1 MPRLGNVQIRRR
13 RGLGKAAIGAVT
25 GIIVLALA
33 AGGSLLPASGAPA
46 APPGPARGGTL
57 RVGITGDWSTL
68 DPAHYTNVSE
78 REIFYSIYNPLFSLD
93 PSFAIR
99 PGLVK
104 SWTISADG
112 LHLTFHLQTEVRF
125 HDGTPFDAAAVKF
138 NIDRMLNPAT
148 GSAFRTILAPIK
160 DVRVVDP
167 ATVELTLSGPF
178 TPLLAWFTEGPG
190 FVASPDAIRKWGDQ
204 YGLHP
209 AGTGPFEFVEW
220 VKNDHIALRRFQSYW
235 ERGLPYLDGIVYR
248 PTNDETVKMAGLRA
262 GSLDI
267 VDTVPAREQ
276 RAVRA
281 DPRFKNIPL
290 AGSRWPM
297 IRLNTAIPP
306 FNSKALRQAVSYW
319 VNRQQIVTAIYFGQ
333 ARPAYGPISPVY
345 REYYDPSAS
354 RYGYHDDLA
363 QAKAALAV
371 GGRPGGF
378 SFTLEISTSPEQTRL
393 AELIKAQ
400 LAEAGINANIQAY
413 DLTTLQDRITG
424 KRYQAV
430 IGSWTPRPD
439 IDGTM
444 YNHFSTHGN
453 VNSVSYSNATVDALL
468 EQTRVIPAGSE
479 RIRLYRQIQRQV
491 VDDAPWVFLV
501 FENLM
506 IGMQQRVEG
515 LPAIPDAMMRFKAVW
530 LQH

>member
-1 MPRLGNVQIRRR
+1 MPIRPGGRLRRVDQIMI
-13 RGLGKAAIGAVT
+13 RGVTAVT
-25 GIIVLALA
+25 VLALA
-33 AGGSLLPASGAPA
+33 ASGAFFPTGAAGAGPA
-46 APPGPARGGTL
+46 PARGGTL

-78 REIFYSIYNPLFSLD
+78 RQIFYSIYNPLFSLD
-93 PSFAIR
+93 SSFTIR
-99 PGLVK
+99 PELIK
-104 SWTISADG
+104 TWTVSADG
-112 LHLTFHLQTEVRF
+112 LRVTFHLQTGVRF
-125 HDGTPFDAAAVKF
+125 QDGTPFDAAAVKF

-160 DVRVVDP
+160 EVRAADP
-167 ATVELTLSGPF
+167 TTVELLLSGPF

-190 FVASPDAIRKWGDQ
+190 FVSSPAAVRKWGDQ

-209 AGTGPFEFVEW
+209 VGTGPFEFVEW
-220 VKNDHIALRRFQSYW
+220 VKNDHIALRRSQNYW

-248 PTNDETVKMAGLRA
+248 PTPDETVKMANLRA

-276 RAVRA
+276 RAVRG
-281 DPRFKNIPL
+281 DPHFRNIPL

-297 IRLNTAIPP
+297 IRLNNAIPP
-306 FNSKALRQAVSYW
+306 FGGKALRQAVSYA
-319 VNRQQIVTAIYFGQ
+319 VNRDQIVTAIYFGQ

-345 REYYDPSAS
+345 RAYYDPSAS
-354 RYGYHDDLA
+354 RYGYTTDLA
-363 QAKAALAV
+363 KARAALAE
-371 GGRPGGF
+371 GGRPGGV
-378 SFTLEISTSPEQTRL
+378 SFTLEISTSPEQVRL
-393 AELIKAQ
+393 AQLIKAQ
-400 LAEAGINANIQAY
+400 LAEVGIIANIQAY
-413 DLTTLQDRITG
+413 DPTTLQDRITG

-453 VNSVSYSNATVDALL
+453 VNSVSYNNPAVDALL
-468 EQTRVIPAGSE
+468 ERTRVIPDGPE
-479 RIRLYRQIQRQV
+479 RIRLYRQIQRLV
-491 VDDAPWVFLV
+491 VQDAPWVFLV

-506 IGMQQRVEG
+506 IGMQQQVEG
-515 LPAIPDAMMRFKAVW
+515 LPAIPDSMMRFKAVW
-530 LQH
+530 LRR

>member
-1 MPRLGNVQIRRR
+1 L
-13 RGLGKAAIGAVT
+13 LS
-25 GIIVLALA
+25 
-33 AGGSLLPASGAPA
+33 AGGANPVVAQSPS
-46 APPGPARGGTL
+46 RGGTL

-68 DPAHYTNVSE
+68 DPARYTNVSE
-78 REIFYSIYNPLFSLD
+78 REIFYSIYTPLFGLD
-93 PSFAIR
+93 PSFAIT
-99 PGLVK
+99 PGLVRA
-104 SWTISADG
+104 WTVSPDG
-112 LHLTFHLQTEVRF
+112 LRLTFRLQTGVRF
-125 HDGTPFDAAAVKF
+125 QDGTPFDAAAVKF

-160 DVRVVDP
+160 DLRVVDP
-167 ATVELTLSGPF
+167 ATVELGLSAPF

-190 FVASPDAIRKWGDQ
+190 FVSSPDAIRKWGDQ

-209 AGTGPFEFVEW
+209 VGTGPFEFVEW
-220 VKNDHIALRRFQSYW
+220 VKNDHIALRRFQGYW
-235 ERGLPYLDGIVYR
+235 ERGLPYLDGVVYR

-262 GSLDI
+262 GNVDI

-281 DPRFKNIPL
+281 DPHFKSIPL

-297 IRLNTAIPP
+297 IRLNNAIPP
-306 FNSKALRQAVSYW
+306 FNNAPLRQAVSYQ
-319 VNRQQIVTAIYFGQ
+319 VNREQIVTAIYFGQ

-345 REYYDPSAS
+345 REYYDPLAG
-354 RYGYHDDLA
+354 RYGYHEDPA
-363 QAKAALAV
+363 KAKAALAA
-371 GGRPGGF
+371 GGRAGGF
-378 SFTLEISTSPEQTRL
+378 SFTLEIFTSPEQTRL

-400 LAEAGINANIQAY
+400 LAEAGITANIQAY

-453 VNSVSYSNATVDALL
+453 VNSVSYSNPTVDALL
-468 EQTRVIPAGSE
+468 ERTRVLPAGPE
-479 RIRLYRQIQRQV
+479 RIRLFRQIQRQV

-506 IGMQQRVEG
+506 IAMQRPVEG
-515 LPAIPDAMMRFKAVW
+515 LPAIPDSMMRFKAVW